1 MIRATRILA
10 LSIGLL
16 TLGWVLA
23 SDTGLLLRQGEE
35 ALRSGDVVAAIKAFR
50 GARESSPEAWEPHDG
65 LGRAWRAA
73 GDLEAAQRELQRAVE
88 LAAGNAT
95 PALRLLDLLGV
106 LPDLEL
112 RRHGFRWLAENGG
125 ADGTVQLLVARESRR
140 SGDLETAAVA
150 LHRLLAAEPDHRE
163 ARIEQILVVR
173 DSLDYVRA
181 EQLALALIERHPGYS
196 QTYAQLGRIYRMQD
210 RLPLAAAQLARA
222 LELAPDSARVM
233 TWLGE
238 VRVAQ
243 GRLDDAATLLQAAVT
258 AAPDRYQAHYL
269 LGQVYL
275 RQGDREAAAKELQI
289 FRELKDKLRAR
300 TRLAGG
306 AAMEGD

>member
-16 TLGWVLA
+16 TVCWVLA
-23 SDTGLLLRQGEE
+23 SDTGLLLRRGEE

-50 GARESSPEAWEPHDG
+50 GARESSPDAWEAHDG

-73 GDLEAAQRELQRAVE
+73 GDLEAAQRQLQRAVE
-88 LAAGNAT
+88 RAAGNAT
-95 PALRLLDLLGV
+95 PALHLLELLPV
-106 LPDLEL
+106 LPDLEI
-112 RRHGFRWLAENGG
+112 RRHGFRWLAENG
-125 ADGTVQLLVARESRR
+125 ATDAKVQLPVARESRR
-140 SGDLETAAVA
+140 AGDLETAAVA

-173 DSLDYVRA
+173 DSLDYLRA
-181 EQLALALIERHPGYS
+181 EQLALGLMERHPGYA

-210 RLPLAAAQLARA
+210 RLPQAAAQLERA
-222 LELAPDSARVM
+222 LELAPDSARAM

-238 VRVAQ
+238 IRMAQ
-243 GRLDDAATLLQAAVT
+243 GRLDDAVTLLRAAVNV
-258 AAPDRYQAHYL
+258 APDRYQAHYI
-269 LGQVYL
+269 LGQAYL
-275 RQGDREAAAKELQI
+275 RQGDGEAAAKELQI
-289 FRELKDKLRAR
+289 FRELKDALRAQ

-306 AAMEGD
+306 AAMEDD